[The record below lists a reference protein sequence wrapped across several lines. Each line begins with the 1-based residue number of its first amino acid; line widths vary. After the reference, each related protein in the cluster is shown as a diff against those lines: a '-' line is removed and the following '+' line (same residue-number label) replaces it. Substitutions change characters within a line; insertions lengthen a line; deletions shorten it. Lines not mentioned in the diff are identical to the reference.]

1 MLLKTKIEIWDH
13 KALIFFRNICFLYN
27 TVSESRRDYESYGSK
42 HFPTAISSRELN
54 CLLFTGRS
62 INCLLLNRPI
72 FFISELPS
80 SLCVSSMVAS
90 WFFKNWNFT
99 EEEFMK
105 SLQWIFL
112 YTFRNI
118 LIFALLILF
127 ALFDGLC
134 FCLFLLWKDL
144 LILQDLQKKKRS
156 RELFY
161 WLIYSPNI
169 ENWAMMK
176 MEFWHPV
183 IYLPVA
189 AVTLLHLLMC
199 ITRNLYQK
207 WRNWHWH
214 SCSKYYT
221 TMPNWLLK

>member
-1 MLLKTKIEIWDH
+1 M
-13 KALIFFRNICFLYN
+13 
-27 TVSESRRDYESYGSK
+27 
-42 HFPTAISSRELN
+42 
-54 CLLFTGRS
+54 
-62 INCLLLNRPI
+62 LNRPI

-118 LIFALLILF
+118 PIFALLILF

-144 LILQDLQKKKRS
+144 LILQDLQKKKEKQRILLLVDLFPKH
-156 RELFY
+156 RELGY
-161 WLIYSPNI
+161 DEDGILASCHLSPSSGSDPITSSNVHYQELVSEVEKLTLTQLFKVLYYNAKLTVKI
-169 ENWAMMK
+169 E
-176 MEFWHPV
+176 
-183 IYLPVA
+183 
-189 AVTLLHLLMC
+189 
-199 ITRNLYQK
+199 
-207 WRNWHWH
+207 
-214 SCSKYYT
+214 
-221 TMPNWLLK
+221 